1 MLVHGISSKKED
13 EWGENYPT
21 GILIDVIFRLANNK
35 ILTVQKQIS
44 EVTL

>member
-1 MLVHGISSKKED
+1 M
-13 EWGENYPT
+13 GENYPT

-44 EVTL
+44 EVTLWIENHDKKK